1 MTKLLEK
8 AFSEA
13 SRLPTT
19 MQNMIAER
27 LLEDIHAEAKWDESF
42 AASQD
47 ELSHLADEVVADFRM
62 GKLNRSKKFCEI
74 TRQRKIL
81 ESV

>member
-13 SRLPTT
+13 SRLPTA

-27 LLEDIHAEAKWDESF
+27 LLEDINAKAKRDESF
-42 AASQD
+42 AETQD
-47 ELSHLADEVVADFRM
+47 ELSRLADEAVADFGN
-62 GKLNRSKKFCEI
+62 GKTKPLAEV
-74 TRQRKIL
+74 L
-81 ESV
+81 

>member
-13 SRLPTT
+13 SRLPTA

-27 LLEDIHAEAKWDESF
+27 LPEDIYSEAKWNESF
-42 AASQD
+42 ANSQN
-47 ELSHLADEVVADFRM
+47 ELSQLADEAVADFQT
-62 GKLNRSKKFCEI
+62 GKTKP
-74 TRQRKIL
+74 L
-81 ESV
+81 EEVL

>member
-13 SRLPTT
+13 SRLPTA

-27 LLEDIHAEAKWDESF
+27 LLEDINAEAKWDDSF

-47 ELSHLADEVVADFRM
+47 ELSRLADEAVADFQK
-62 GKLNRSKKFCEI
+62 GKTKP
-74 TRQRKIL
+74 L
-81 ESV
+81 EDVL

>member
-27 LLEDIHAEAKWDESF
+27 LLEDIRAEAKWDESF

-47 ELSHLADEVVADFRM
+47 ELSQLADEAIADFQN
-62 GKLNRSKKFCEI
+62 GETKP
-74 TRQRKIL
+74 L
-81 ESV
+81 EEVL